1 VIEMQ
6 EHLQHPSEE
15 TLERFVMHQ
24 MREEELDTVEAHIL
38 ACDDCVSRLEFL
50 ETQVAATRV
59 ALAELHQEKV
69 AKSYAREKKSSWN
82 WLKVSGYS
90 LAGVAAAAVLTVSN
104 LPGFQTVERD
114 LSAFRGSETI
124 QLPANHPLFLHLD
137 GKDLAA
143 APVAIEVVTAE
154 GSEVWKGQGVVSHH
168 KVDAHLPKLTE
179 KGNYLLR
186 LYAENQQNT
195 PGELVKEFALQVN

>member
-1 VIEMQ
+1 MIEMQ

-24 MREEELDTVEAHIL
+24 MREEELETVEAHIL
-38 ACDDCVSRLEFL
+38 ACDNCVSRLEFL
-50 ETQVAATRV
+50 ELQVAATKV
-59 ALAELHQEKV
+59 ALADLHQEKV
-69 AKSYAREKKSSWN
+69 AKSYARQKKTTWN
-82 WLKVSGYS
+82 WLRISGYS
-90 LAGVAAAAVLTVSN
+90 LAGVAAAAVLTISN

-124 QLPANHPLFLHLD
+124 QLPVNHPLFLHLD
-137 GKDLAA
+137 GKDLAQ
-143 APVAIEVVTAE
+143 APVSIEVVTAE
-154 GSEVWKGQGVVSHH
+154 GSEVWKGKGVVAHQ

-186 LYAENQQNT
+186 LYADNQQSAQ
-195 PGELVKEFALQVN
+195 GELVKEFALQVN